1 MTFPSTYLSPDSGE
15 DFGAL
20 LKMGMV
26 RFVFVDE
33 YNKETIVTPDEDG
46 TILGPKEVGEY
57 TLLLKVEEKG
67 EDGPEFVTKAK
78 VCEFT
83 IYKK

>member
-1 MTFPSTYLSPDSGE
+1 MSSDGGE

-20 LKMGMV
+20 LKTGMV

-33 YNKETIVTPDEDG
+33 YNKETLVTPDEDG
-46 TILGPKEVGEY
+46 TILGLKEVGEY

-67 EDGPEFVTKAK
+67 EDGPELVTKAK
-78 VCEFT
+78 VCEFI